1 MTPIVFMQ
9 CGPIRYQFNAKTQMA
24 RQSFSRVLIPR
35 FTAYRALGEKPVLQ
49 HLGDLAK
56 DWARNEMIVHDIV
69 NELKQGRTPIVL
81 TKLKDHILLLADM
94 LKPHCKNI
102 IVLMGTVSV
111 KERRR
116 AMERLESI
124 HPDESM
130 VIVAT
135 G

>member
-1 MTPIVFMQ
+1 M
-9 CGPIRYQFNAKTQMA
+9 
-24 RQSFSRVLIPR
+24 
-35 FTAYRALGEKPVLQ
+35 
-49 HLGDLAK
+49 AK

-81 TKLKDHILLLADM
+81 TKLKEHILLLADM

-111 KERRR
+111 KERRL
-116 AMERLESI
+116 AMERLENI
-124 HPDESM
+124 PADEPM

-135 G
+135 GKFVGEGFNYPRLDTLFIALPVSYPNIVQQYTGRLHRDYQGKTEVRVYD

>member
-1 MTPIVFMQ
+1 
-9 CGPIRYQFNAKTQMA
+9 
-24 RQSFSRVLIPR
+24 
-35 FTAYRALGEKPVLQ
+35 
-49 HLGDLAK
+49 
-56 DWARNEMIVHDIV
+56 MIVHDIV

-81 TKLKDHILLLADM
+81 TKLKEHILLLADM

-111 KERRR
+111 KERRL

-124 HPDESM
+124 HPDEPM

-135 G
+135 GKFVGEGFNCPRLDTLFIALPVSYQILFSNIPVDCIVIIRAKRKCACMII